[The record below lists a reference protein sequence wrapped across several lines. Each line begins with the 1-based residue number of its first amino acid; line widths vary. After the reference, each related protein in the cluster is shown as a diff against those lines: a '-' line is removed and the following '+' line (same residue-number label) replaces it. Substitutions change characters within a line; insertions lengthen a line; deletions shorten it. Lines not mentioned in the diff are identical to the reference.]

1 MIRVAVGSA
10 LPILGLGLGVAL
22 IGPDLLAGPR
32 GEPLMIAGAAN
43 DMIEP
48 ASFDGEA
55 CVDALLLAGPLGEDL
70 SERPVG
76 RILAFRLGD
85 AETPL
90 AMQEIPVAADAG
102 GTTIVLVFD
111 DAGRLLAAGEP
122 EAAHLDPAQ
131 TALMEECAVAGAT
144 EVGLI

>member
-1 MIRVAVGSA
+1 MIRLAVGSA
-10 LPILGLGLGVAL
+10 FSILGLGLGVAL

-43 DMIEP
+43 DMIRP
-48 ASFDGEA
+48 ASFEGETCA
-55 CVDALLLAGPLGEDL
+55 DALLLAGPLGDDL
-70 SERPVG
+70 SARPVG
-76 RILAFRLGD
+76 RILALRLGD
-85 AETPL
+85 AETPV

-102 GTTIVLVFD
+102 GSTIVLVFD

-122 EAAHLDPAQ
+122 AATHLDPAQ
-131 TALMEECAVAGAT
+131 AALMEECAVAHAS

>member
-1 MIRVAVGSA
+1 MIRVAVGTA

-32 GEPLMIAGAAN
+32 GEPLMIADAAN

-48 ASFDGEA
+48 ASFDGDA
-55 CVDALLLAGPLGEDL
+55 CASALLLAGPLGEDL
-70 SERPVG
+70 SARPVG
-76 RILAFRLGD
+76 RILALRLGAAD
-85 AETPL
+85 APV
-90 AMQEIPVAADAG
+90 AMQEIPVADEAG
-102 GTTIVLVFD
+102 GSTIVLVFD

-122 EAAHLDPAQ
+122 EAAHLDPDQA
-131 TALMEECAVAGAT
+131 ALMEECAVAHAT

>member
-10 LPILGLGLGVAL
+10 LPILGLGLGVAF
-22 IGPDLLAGPR
+22 IGPDFLAGPR

-43 DMIEP
+43 DMIES

-55 CVDALLLAGPLGEDL
+55 CANALLLAGPLGEDL
-70 SERPVG
+70 SQRPVG
-76 RILAFRLGD
+76 RILALRLGD
-85 AETPL
+85 AETPVV
-90 AMQEIPVAADAG
+90 MQEIPVAADAAG
-102 GTTIVLVFD
+102 STIVLVFD

-122 EAAHLDPAQ
+122 AATHLDPAQ
-131 TALMEECAVAGAT
+131 AALMEECAVAHAT